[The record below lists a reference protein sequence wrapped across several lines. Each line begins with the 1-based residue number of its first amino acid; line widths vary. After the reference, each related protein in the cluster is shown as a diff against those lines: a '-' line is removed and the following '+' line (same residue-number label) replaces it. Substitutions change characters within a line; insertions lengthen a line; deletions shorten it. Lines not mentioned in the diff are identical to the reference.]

1 MVRGQI
7 LEVRRKVDTG
17 LVTACHGP
25 ECNDAYQADM
35 MQTTSFTKSLY
46 QFSIVFVIISR
57 RLFL

>member
-35 MQTTSFTKSLY
+35 MQTT
-46 QFSIVFVIISR
+46 VAR
-57 RLFL
+57 CR